1 MTRHALRSLAF
12 FVLATS
18 SITSCALDGAGPT
31 DTIIAQAFTYSDNE
45 AQLLDAEEQE
55 FLRLINQHR
64 AANGLPALTA
74 TRMLDQ
80 VSYNHSADMA
90 ARNYFSHT
98 SQDGRTF
105 DQRMRDGEYTYN
117 TYLGENIAAG
127 NATGAATFEQW
138 RNSAGHNANMLSA
151 NFRAIGIGRAY
162 SATSTYRWYW
172 TTDFGGVVD
181 NTALPPS
188 GAVDAGVT
196 DAGATDASVD
206 RPDTGTATDAG
217 TPTDTGTS
225 AYPPPVAVSGNET
238 TTSAYTITESR
249 AFVATGNTS
258 NMVNNTGG
266 SCGGSSAPDAAF
278 KVNVTATRTVLI
290 DTEGS
295 GFDTVLHVRR
305 ASDGAQACNNNV
317 SSSSLTSRLS
327 LSLPPGLYYIW
338 VDGNGS
344 ARGAY
349 RLRYLPR

>member
-1 MTRHALRSLAF
+1 MTRTRNALRSLVLFAF
-12 FVLATS
+12 TAAPLA
-18 SITSCALDGAGPT
+18 SCAIDGAGPT

-74 TRMLDQ
+74 TRMLNQ
-80 VSYNHSADMA
+80 VSHNHSADMA

-151 NFRAIGIGRAY
+151 NFRAIGIGRAA

-181 NTALPPS
+181 STALPPS

-196 DAGATDASVD
+196 DAGAPDAGSAVPDAVVVTSDAS
-206 RPDTGTATDAG
+206 
-217 TPTDTGTS
+217 
-225 AYPPPVAVSGNET
+225 
-238 TTSAYTITESR
+238 
-249 AFVATGNTS
+249 
-258 NMVNNTGG
+258 
-266 SCGGSSAPDAAF
+266 
-278 KVNVTATRTVLI
+278 
-290 DTEGS
+290 
-295 GFDTVLHVRR
+295 
-305 ASDGAQACNNNV
+305 ASDATAA
-317 SSSSLTSRLS
+317 LLS
-327 LSLPPGLYYIW
+327 G
-338 VDGNGS
+338 
-344 ARGAY
+344 
-349 RLRYLPR
+349 